1 MKRKAEAADNER
13 YQTIFAK
20 SPGSVA
26 APTAGLHF
34 TEELKTSL
42 QEKGVQMSSV
52 ELCIGYGT
60 FSPLTE
66 KTNSGKEIT
75 RRRIS
80 NFGKNSC

>member
-34 TEELKTSL
+34 TEELKSGL
-42 QEKGVQMSSV
+42 QK
-52 ELCIGYGT
+52 
-60 FSPLTE
+60 
-66 KTNSGKEIT
+66 KKE
-75 RRRIS
+75 
-80 NFGKNSC
+80 FK